1 MFIVE
6 FPNDIKFMDDLDC
19 CYEAMNQYFEHERAS
34 LSTTKWRSV
43 CEGVDYL
50 IDDIIDTPLP
60 HPGAKTVDQMQQN
73 RDAFAAH
80 WQAFI
85 DAVERNDV
93 DAVGRFILDKVQNGL
108 IKQIEYDLIAERDA
122 RQEM

>member
-1 MFIVE
+1 MFIVD
-6 FPNDIKFMDDLDC
+6 FPNEIEGMDDLEC

-34 LSTTKWRSV
+34 LSTTKWKNV
-43 CEGVDYL
+43 CEGVDYI

-60 HPGAKTVDQMQQN
+60 YPGAKTIDQLQQN
-73 RDAFAAH
+73 REAFASH
-80 WQAFI
+80 WHRFL
-85 DAVERNDV
+85 DAIESNDV
-93 DAVGRFILDKVQNGL
+93 EAVGRFILDKVHSGL